1 MTSFHLSVLKLLT
14 VMADLKPALGL
25 ELPTSGSYTL
35 AISDGFELEFSGSS
49 EPELK
54 IFRAESSR
62 AGAF

>member
-35 AISDGFELEFSGSS
+35 AMYHAVYLY
-49 EPELK
+49 
-54 IFRAESSR
+54 
-62 AGAF
+62 